1 MAKNGG
7 IIEGK
12 ELLNKGAIM
21 GSLNENEKLL
31 VKVED
36 IYTENFKD
44 KNHFKK
50 QGGGLSVSSNL
61 KIPGVTVAFNKKDK
75 RQNTIS
81 TAVNTDFIIKG
92 EQKDST
98 DLGFNTDIEKAQTVT
113 KDKSTHLDANLHTD
127 LLNSSERETLTE
139 ALEKLIDISSSITSP
154 NEGGIFN
161 TYKENRFG
169 NLLNK
174 YLKRKKEYTEILRD
188 KNISDIDKRNVLNQ
202 VVKEFLDERGYKGT
216 APVIMIGEKTQ
227 AVDGKF
233 DGVERIF
240 ISKQD
245 LNKENIANILGH
257 ELGHMNHYDMTEET
271 AKNIES
277 RIKLENKKSVDTQGK
292 YETLLSDLR
301 KKYENIP
308 IGEEAVQIQ
317 RDIPNYQKEDYEA
330 ITVPIEA
337 VGTFAGVTGEIG
349 IIYNEFE
356 GNEEFGIIFG
366 GKPMLGISAT
376 KKIERDAKIYSKP
389 GAKIKDFQGFYGGI
403 KAEVAFIIKYNF
415 EMEIMDNK
423 GTINQGSSIGAPNIS
438 AFGSLGYRW
447 VEEINIDDNPILKLI
462 FKEATKNKEEIKTVV
477 TVIKNIQ
484 EAKKLKKEYSK
495 GVNYEKNKN

>member
-1 MAKNGG
+1 M
-7 IIEGK
+7 
-12 ELLNKGAIM
+12 
-21 GSLNENEKLL
+21 
-31 VKVED
+31 
-36 IYTENFKD
+36 
-44 KNHFKK
+44 
-50 QGGGLSVSSNL
+50 
-61 KIPGVTVAFNKKDK
+61 
-75 RQNTIS
+75 
-81 TAVNTDFIIKG
+81 
-92 EQKDST
+92 
-98 DLGFNTDIEKAQTVT
+98 
-113 KDKSTHLDANLHTD
+113 
-127 LLNSSERETLTE
+127 
-139 ALEKLIDISSSITSP
+139 
-154 NEGGIFN
+154 
-161 TYKENRFG
+161 
-169 NLLNK
+169 
-174 YLKRKKEYTEILRD
+174 
-188 KNISDIDKRNVLNQ
+188 
-202 VVKEFLDERGYKGT
+202 
-216 APVIMIGEKTQ
+216 
-227 AVDGKF
+227 
-233 DGVERIF
+233 
-240 ISKQD
+240 
-245 LNKENIANILGH
+245 
-257 ELGHMNHYDMTEET
+257 
-271 AKNIES
+271 
-277 RIKLENKKSVDTQGK
+277 
-292 YETLLSDLR
+292 
-301 KKYENIP
+301 
-308 IGEEAVQIQ
+308 QIQ